1 MKEAKR
7 KHTSPI
13 SLEGSNV
20 RSVKKDTKRSN
31 NTLLRLVFFFTE
43 RTLFK
48 GIATV
53 LFGET
58 GELSQ
63 PESEIQVGFFYL
75 VRLTVSTC
83 KTNIQTNSCT
93 DIYTA
98 NVYRDLQGLC
108 GEIRVQGFQNCR
120 VYMLSAFPISSV
132 GYGFCRETISS
143 KSVRNTVQKMCVS
156 HIKLTGKPCIVLIF

>member
-1 MKEAKR
+1 MYTTALG
-7 KHTSPI
+7 I
-13 SLEGSNV
+13 
-20 RSVKKDTKRSN
+20 
-31 NTLLRLVFFFTE
+31 FFTE

-98 NVYRDLQGLC
+98 NVYRDLQVFYR
-108 GEIRVQGFQNCR
+108 EIRGFQ
-120 VYMLSAFPISSV
+120 I
-132 GYGFCRETISS
+132 YGDCKLPTIPA
-143 KSVRNTVQKMCVS
+143 K
-156 HIKLTGKPCIVLIF
+156 

>member
-1 MKEAKR
+1 M
-7 KHTSPI
+7 
-13 SLEGSNV
+13 EGSNV

-98 NVYRDLQGLC
+98 NVYRDLQGSAGTLQSVN
-108 GEIRVQGFQNCR
+108 ITGFSLQI
-120 VYMLSAFPISSV
+120 LQ
-132 GYGFCRETISS
+132 
-143 KSVRNTVQKMCVS
+143 KSPPQS
-156 HIKLTGKPCIVLIF
+156 PCKSL

>member
-1 MKEAKR
+1 MYTTALG
-7 KHTSPI
+7 I
-13 SLEGSNV
+13 
-20 RSVKKDTKRSN
+20 
-31 NTLLRLVFFFTE
+31 FFTE

-98 NVYRDLQGLC
+98 NVYRDLQGSAGTLQSVNITGIPPPPPRRVPVNPCKHLQYSFDLSQSDSGYQVGRANFKICTLLC
-108 GEIRVQGFQNCR
+108 IYIPQLLMV
-120 VYMLSAFPISSV
+120 LSYIA
-132 GYGFCRETISS
+132 
-143 KSVRNTVQKMCVS
+143 
-156 HIKLTGKPCIVLIF
+156 